1 MDPHL
6 KHLLERLGQALN
18 ESISDS
24 EPIAETIAEIKREG
38 YDVYFLLQATI
49 GFKRRAGEDDFA
61 SAPLSVDGKNFTEQD
76 AEFLK
81 ALKIKIED

>member
-1 MDPHL
+1 MDTHL
-6 KHLLERLGQALN
+6 KDLLEQLGHAIN

-24 EPIAETIAEIKREG
+24 ESIAETIAEIKREG

-49 GFKRRAGEDDFA
+49 GFSRRAEEDNFESA
-61 SAPLSVDGKNFTEQD
+61 SVSVAGKNFTEQD

-81 ALKIKIED
+81 SLKIKIEE